1 MEYSGGDQPDV
12 AGVLADRLA
21 ATLVH
26 HEPGWRLPRPSALA
40 RRYNVRP
47 AQVEQAVRELA
58 ARHLIR
64 QLPDGQLYRA
74 SPAEYLIPVQGVPR
88 LGAYLDPMGGEV
100 TCRKRKVSWRRV
112 PEDIGW
118 ALGIPPA
125 DSVCAIKCHW
135 SVNGEPAAISTTYL
149 TAEAAGNA
157 GELAEE
163 RDRMPTD
170 YELCGFP
177 DADDQAATR
186 PVLGAPA
193 ALHMEMQPPPSSIAR
208 GLRLGAGQ
216 PAAMI
221 TVRFDDRASGRA
233 VALTVAALR
242 ADLFRIVVDSP
253 ADTAPVRDIAAGH
266 SLPDEVSGGPTG
278 DDDSLAA
285 GDQYGPAAGGQYSSA
300 AGDQDGFAAGDQAAI
315 R

>member
-1 MEYSGGDQPDV
+1 VEYSGGDQPDV
-12 AGVLADRLA
+12 AGILADRLA

-100 TCRKRKVSWRRV
+100 ACRKRKVSWRRV

-118 ALGIPPA
+118 ALGIAPA
-125 DSVCAIKCHW
+125 DSVCVIKCHW

-149 TAEAAGNA
+149 TDEAAGNA

-163 RDRMPTD
+163 RDRMASD
-170 YELCGFP
+170 YDLCGFP
-177 DADDQAATR
+177 DADDQAAAG
-186 PVLGAPA
+186 PALGAPA
-193 ALHMEMQPPPSSIAR
+193 ALHIEMQPPPSSIAR

-216 PAAMI
+216 PAAML
-221 TVRFDDRASGRA
+221 TVRFDELASGRA

-266 SLPDEVSGGPTG
+266 SLPDEVSGGPAG
-278 DDDSLAA
+278 DEDGLAA
-285 GDQYGPAAGGQYSSA
+285 GDQYGSA
-300 AGDQDGFAAGDQAAI
+300 ASDQDSFAAGDQAAI
-315 R
+315 S